1 MTKSA
6 KIDYSASPEHEL
18 LSLARRGNESAF
30 TELVRRNWH
39 MIYRISRRVLKNHE
53 DAEDNLQNVLVK
65 VYQRLDGFEEASR
78 FSSWL
83 FRVTFNEA
91 LMTLRRNRSR
101 RQDACVDLGFL
112 DQNGHGVA
120 DVQDVRVN
128 NERRHMHRELASKAM
143 HRLNPA
149 LRLAFLLHK
158 QEGWTHREMAE
169 ELGITQA
176 TAKMRVFRARQ
187 QLREELKHLSQSTTA
202 APSLP

>member
-1 MTKSA
+1 MSVPKH
-6 KIDYSASPEHEL
+6 IDYTCSAEPEL
-18 LSLARRGNESAF
+18 LGLAREGDEGAF
-30 TELVRRNWH
+30 TELVRRNWR

-65 VYQRLDGFEEASR
+65 VYQRLDGFEQASR

-101 RQDACVDLGFL
+101 RQDCYVDLGFL
-112 DQNGHGVA
+112 DGNGHGVA
-120 DVQDVRVN
+120 DLQDVRVN
-128 NERRHMHRELASKAM
+128 NERQHMHRELASKAM
-143 HRLNPA
+143 HRLNPS
-149 LRLAFLLHK
+149 LRRAFLLHK

-176 TAKMRVFRARQ
+176 TAKMRVFRARR
-187 QLREELKHLSQSTTA
+187 QLREELEVLIR
-202 APSLP
+202 

>member
-1 MTKSA
+1 V
-6 KIDYSASPEHEL
+6 KIDSASPEAEL
-18 LSLARRGNESAF
+18 LALARDGNEAAF
-30 TELVRRNWH
+30 TELVRRNWR

-65 VYQRLDGFEEASR
+65 IYQRLDGFEQSSR

-101 RQDACVDLGFL
+101 RQDCYVDLNFL
-112 DQNGHGVA
+112 DGKGQGVA
-120 DVQDVRVN
+120 DLQDVRVN
-128 NERRHMHRELASKAM
+128 NERQHMHRELAFKAM
-143 HRLNPA
+143 HRLNPS
-149 LRLAFLLHK
+149 LRRAFLLHK

-176 TAKMRVFRARQ
+176 TAKMRVFRARR
-187 QLREELKHLSQSTTA
+187 QLREELEL
-202 APSLP
+202 LIR